1 MKLIFKI
8 LFRYIFLSNQLLAVE
23 FFGKFEQ
30 GSFILGKTKPKSK
43 IEIDNKCE
51 DNHTIMNEPDKF
63 ILQYWEPKISLEE
76 GIKKII
82 DNNSFL

>member
-8 LFRYIFLSNQLLAVE
+8 LFCYIFLSNQLLAVE

-43 IEIDNKCE
+43 IEIDNKKIRLTK
-51 DNHTIMNEPDKF
+51 DGYFAFGLGRDRKNNIIIKIYNNNKIQTIE
-63 ILQYWEPKISLEE
+63 
-76 GIKKII
+76 KK
-82 DNNSFL
+82 L

>member
-8 LFRYIFLSNQLLAVE
+8 LFCYIFLSNQLLAVE

-43 IEIDNKCE
+43 VEIDNKEIENLE
-51 DNHTIMNEPDKF
+51 DNYFN
-63 ILQYWEPKISLEE
+63 
-76 GIKKII
+76 
-82 DNNSFL
+82 

>member
-8 LFRYIFLSNQLLAVE
+8 LFCYIFLSNQLLAVE

-43 IEIDNKCE
+43 VEIDNKE
-51 DNHTIMNEPDKF
+51 IRLTKD
-63 ILQYWEPKISLEE
+63 
-76 GIKKII
+76 
-82 DNNSFL
+82 